1 MADPLLQVVDLT
13 KRYGHRSALDKV
25 SFVLAPG
32 EVVGVVGRR
41 GAGKSTLLQ
50 LLIGLHSV
58 TAGTLVFRGQ
68 PLKLRGLDE
77 AHRLGIELVP
87 QLPLLADQL
96 PVLENIFLGRE
107 IGWLQPDW
115 SRMARQARAVL
126 ADLDLP
132 HDLLNQRPHDLS
144 DEQRQ
149 IVAIARAVCFD
160 PTQPAGLILLDDV
173 LTSLSFQR
181 QEKLLGLIKTLARQG
196 TAFLITSDNL
206 KHLFAVTDRLL
217 VLYEGRL
224 VSDQRTSE
232 TTPREIVELTVGATQ
247 YEQVTPIIWAL
258 ESFHQAQQ
266 QAEELRQVQAGL
278 RESLQAQGSLN
289 QQLLERLRAQVE
301 ALNQLNTALQ
311 AAHRRLMTER
321 EEERKSLARE
331 LHDQVIQELL
341 SFNYRLE
348 ELEGVQGVEAPQG
361 ELAAL
366 RKGIRQIVGDLRQ
379 LCSDLRPPTIDRHGL
394 SAALRSHAQEW
405 AENNH
410 MALTLDLQ
418 SDLGRLP
425 EPIELSI
432 FRIVQE
438 ALNNTRRH
446 AAARS
451 VTLALKR
458 TPNATIMLRLSDDGY
473 GVSEPVDLA
482 ALSAQKHFGLLGISE
497 RVALLAGTLK
507 IESKVG
513 GGLTLLVEIPSPSP
527 LV

>member
-1 MADPLLQVVDLT
+1 
-13 KRYGHRSALDKV
+13 
-25 SFVLAPG
+25 
-32 EVVGVVGRR
+32 VVGVVGRR

-50 LLIGLHSV
+50 LLIGLQLPTS
-58 TAGTLVFRGQ
+58 GSLFFRGQ
-68 PLKLRGLDE
+68 PLKLNGIER

-87 QLPLLADQL
+87 QLPLLSEQL

-107 IGWLQPDW
+107 IKTQWLLPNWPQ
-115 SRMARQARAVL
+115 MALRARAAL
-126 ADLDLP
+126 ADLEVQE
-132 HDLLNQRPHDLS
+132 DLLNQRADDLS

-149 IVAIARAVCFD
+149 IVAVTRALCFA
-160 PTQPAGLILLDDV
+160 PGKPASLILLDDV
-173 LTSLSFQR
+173 LNSLSFRR
-181 QEKLLGLIKTLARQG
+181 QEKLLELIKTLARQG

-206 KHLFAVTDRLL
+206 KHLFTITDRLL

-224 VSDQRTSE
+224 VSDRRTVE
-232 TTPREIVELTVGATQ
+232 TTPREIVEMTVGATQ
-247 YEQVTPIIWAL
+247 QEQVTPIIWAL

-266 QAEELRQVQAGL
+266 QAEELRRVQAGL

-311 AAHRRLMTER
+311 AAQRRLMTER

-348 ELEGVQGVEAPQG
+348 ELEGVQGIETQQS

-366 RKGIRQIVGDLRQ
+366 RKGIRQIVSDLRQ
-379 LCSDLRPPTIDRHGL
+379 LCSDLRPPSIDSHGL

-405 AENNH
+405 ADNNH
-410 MALTLDLQ
+410 VRLILDLQ

-425 EPIELSI
+425 EPVELSI

-446 AAARS
+446 AAAKQ
-451 VTLALKR
+451 VTLSLNR
-458 TPNATIMLRLSDDGY
+458 TPAATITLRLSDDGF

-497 RVALLAGTLK
+497 RVALLGGTLK
-507 IESKVG
+507 IESKPG
-513 GGLTLLVEIPSPSP
+513 GGLTLQVEIPNPSP